1 MAMPDSDDSLSD
13 DPEFNEFASEFE
25 RHREALY
32 QLVSDYMDEE
42 DVNETLAAHLLL
54 DATVHMRMAA
64 YGTSVE
70 HPSVGGLK
78 LDLDRLRQEMD
89 QFVREAKKGA
99 EDYIREVKSLREE
112 IEREEAEGATEED
125 D

>member
-1 MAMPDSDDSLSD
+1 MPDSDDLFAD
-13 DPEFNEFASEFE
+13 DPEFKEFADEFE

-32 QLVSDYMDEE
+32 RLVSDYMDEE
-42 DVNETLAAHLLL
+42 GVSETFAAHLLL

-64 YGTSVE
+64 YGTGVE
-70 HPSVGGLK
+70 HPSVAGLK

-99 EDYIREVKSLREE
+99 EDYIREVKTLREE
-112 IEREEAEGATEED
+112 LEREEAEGAAED
-125 D
+125 DD

>member
-1 MAMPDSDDSLSD
+1 MPDSDDLFGD
-13 DPEFNEFASEFE
+13 DPEFKEFADEFE

-42 DVNETLAAHLLL
+42 SVSETFAAQLLL

-64 YGTSVE
+64 YGTAVE
-70 HPSVGGLK
+70 QPSVAGLK
-78 LDLDRLRQEMD
+78 LDLDRLREEMD

-112 IEREEAEGATEED
+112 IEREEAAGEKGKD

>member
-1 MAMPDSDDSLSD
+1 MPDNDDLFAD
-13 DPEFNEFASEFE
+13 DTEFKNFAEEFE

-32 QLVSDYMDEE
+32 ELVCDYIDQEDISDSF
-42 DVNETLAAHLLL
+42 AAHLLL
-54 DATVHMRMAA
+54 DATVQMRMAA

-70 HPSVGGLK
+70 RPSVAGLK
-78 LDLDRLRQEMD
+78 LDLDRLGQEMD

-99 EDYIREVKSLREE
+99 EEYIREVKSLREE
-112 IEREEAEGATEED
+112 IEREEAEEASGKD

>member
-1 MAMPDSDDSLSD
+1 MPDSDDSFSD
-13 DPEFNEFASEFE
+13 DPEFKKFADEFE

-42 DVNETLAAHLLL
+42 GVSETFAAQLLL

-64 YGTSVE
+64 YGTVVE
-70 HPSVGGLK
+70 HPSVNGLK
-78 LDLDRLRQEMD
+78 LDLDRLRQEVE

-99 EDYIREVKSLREE
+99 EEYIREVKSLREE
-112 IEREEAEGATEED
+112 IEREEAEGAKGED

>member
-1 MAMPDSDDSLSD
+1 MPGSDDLLGD
-13 DPEFNEFASEFE
+13 DPEFKEFADEFE

-32 QLVSDYMDEE
+32 RLVSDYMDEE
-42 DVNETLAAHLLL
+42 GVSETFAAHLLL

-64 YGTSVE
+64 YGTAVE
-70 HPSVGGLK
+70 QPSVNGLK

-112 IEREEAEGATEED
+112 LEREEAEGAAED

>member
-1 MAMPDSDDSLSD
+1 MPGSDDLLGD
-13 DPEFNEFASEFE
+13 DPEFKEFADEFE

-42 DVNETLAAHLLL
+42 GVSETFAAQLLL

-64 YGTSVE
+64 YGTAVE
-70 HPSVGGLK
+70 QPSVAGLK
-78 LDLDRLRQEMD
+78 LDLDRLRQETD

-99 EDYIREVKSLREE
+99 DDYIREVKALREE
-112 IEREEAEGATEED
+112 IEKEEAEGANGEGD
-125 D
+125 

>member
-13 DPEFNEFASEFE
+13 DPEFKQFADEFE

-42 DVNETLAAHLLL
+42 GVSETFAAQLLL

-64 YGTSVE
+64 YGTAVE
-70 HPSVGGLK
+70 QPSAGGLK

-112 IEREEAEGATEED
+112 IEREEAEGGKGESD
-125 D
+125 

>member
-1 MAMPDSDDSLSD
+1 MPGSDDLLGD
-13 DPEFNEFASEFE
+13 DPEFKEFADEFE

-42 DVNETLAAHLLL
+42 GVSETFAAHLLL

-64 YGTSVE
+64 YGTGVE
-70 HPSVGGLK
+70 SPSVHGLK
-78 LDLDRLRQEMD
+78 LDLDRLRQEVD

-99 EDYIREVKSLREE
+99 EDYIREVKALREE
-112 IEREEAEGATEED
+112 IEKEEAEGANGEGD
-125 D
+125 

>member
-13 DPEFNEFASEFE
+13 DPEFKQFADEFE

-42 DVNETLAAHLLL
+42 GVSETFAAQLLL

-64 YGTSVE
+64 YGTGVE

-78 LDLDRLRQEMD
+78 LDLDRLRQEVD

-112 IEREEAEGATEED
+112 IEREEAEGAKGEGD
-125 D
+125 

>member
-1 MAMPDSDDSLSD
+1 MAMPDSDDSLND
-13 DPEFNEFASEFE
+13 DPEFKQFADEFE

-42 DVNETLAAHLLL
+42 GVSETFAAQLLL

-64 YGTSVE
+64 YGTAVE
-70 HPSVGGLK
+70 QPSVSGLK

-112 IEREEAEGATEED
+112 IEREEAEGTKGEGD
-125 D
+125 